1 MDGSD
6 ASINASNI
14 AIDVAKKLNASLI
27 VLFVVSPA
35 PYLDL
40 GYANVGRMK
49 EIKSKE
55 KIQAQK
61 EVDKVKKKAMKSD
74 VTVKTD
80 VIIRYTSVV
89 KEIVD
94 YAEKYKIDLIIT
106 GSRGMTGFKK
116 MLMGSVVSGV
126 VTHAHCPVLIVK

>member
-1 MDGSD
+1 MTVKRILVAVDGSD

-14 AIDVAKKLNASLI
+14 AVDVAKKLDASLT
-27 VLFVVSPA
+27 VLFVVTPA

-61 EVDKVKKKAMKSD
+61 EVDKVKKS
-74 VTVKTD
+74 T
-80 VIIRYTSVV
+80 
-89 KEIVD
+89 
-94 YAEKYKIDLIIT
+94 EK
-106 GSRGMTGFKK
+106 
-116 MLMGSVVSGV
+116 
-126 VTHAHCPVLIVK
+126 